1 VILFRRAFAAGSDS
15 ARRGGVPAAKAVAP
29 ALCGLGVAAVLGAT
43 LCSPIAPAGADSITT
58 LQQQA
63 AALSQEMLR
72 EQLQIN
78 AFQQQRAADMAGL
91 AADEAQLKQ
100 MGAQLGVLHH
110 RIGSDLSQLRIDA
123 VKVYVAGGTQADGT
137 NSLFAASPSNGATS
151 VYSQVMTGN
160 LTTAVAKLKSD
171 RQALRTAETAQQQ
184 VASAAQ
190 RQLQGADVALVAAQS
205 TEQALA
211 RQRSNVTGALAAA
224 ISQQQAQEAAAARA
238 AAAAAAAA
246 SQPSGGG
253 VSPPAAAPSPVPGG
267 MPQLPPFLRC
277 VIQAESGGNYQAI
290 SPTGQYMG
298 AFQFAQPT
306 WNEAARLAGIP
317 SLIGVP
323 PYKASPRDQDL
334 LAIALYNADGEQPWY
349 DPCRN

>member
-1 VILFRRAFAAGSDS
+1 
-15 ARRGGVPAAKAVAP
+15 
-29 ALCGLGVAAVLGAT
+29 
-43 LCSPIAPAGADSITT
+43 

-72 EQLQIN
+72 EQLQIG

-91 AADEAQLKQ
+91 AADEAKLKQ
-100 MGAQLGVLHH
+100 MQVQLGMLHH
-110 RIGSDLSQLRIDA
+110 RIGDDFSQLRVDA
-123 VKVYVAGGTQADGT
+123 VKVYVAGGTQSDGT
-137 NSLFAASPSNGATS
+137 NSLFAASPSNGATA
-151 VYSQVMTGN
+151 VYSQVMTGD
-160 LTTAVAKLKSD
+160 LTTAVAKLKTD
-171 RQALRTAETAQQQ
+171 RQALRSAETAQQQ
-184 VASAAQ
+184 LAAAAQ
-190 RQLQGADVALVAAQS
+190 RQLQGAEAALAAAQS

-211 RQRSNVTGALAAA
+211 GQRSNVTGALAAA

-246 SQPSGGG
+246 SQPSEGG
-253 VSPPAAAPSPVPGG
+253 VAPPAAAAPSPAPGG

-323 PYKASPRDQDL
+323 PYKASPTDQDL

-349 DPCRN
+349 DPCRT